1 MQSATGPEI
10 MEPAKYKITWKTIL
24 LPVIGILA
32 FLIYLYLFNVDIP
45 TIVATARIID
55 LPLYVLAVLF
65 VLLDTLFYAF
75 SWRLLLN
82 FLSVKIS
89 TAKAYLFVWYG
100 VFVDTI
106 IPAESVSGEISRVY
120 LVEREQNGTS
130 GKVVASL
137 ATHRLIGMGINVT
150 GLIVGIVALLGQRQV
165 SELIF
170 GLTIFLASAT
180 TFFLFLLIFVCF
192 REKWTLSAID
202 AILRFLQWLGHG
214 RWKISKIREEVIKA
228 TRMFHDSMKEFR
240 RAHKTLFGSLC
251 FSIAS
256 WLSSLSVIYLVFLA
270 LDYQVHWSVILV
282 TCSIVTA
289 VKSIPIGIPFEVGL
303 PEMTMTTLYVLLG
316 VPPDIAATST
326 ILSRILTLWLR
337 FFIGFSAQQWL
348 ELRRVRN
355 LRSSWRARSQELI
368 VVPKA
373 SKANQT

>member
-1 MQSATGPEI
+1 LQSTTGAENL
-10 MEPAKYKITWKTIL
+10 MEPTKYRITWKTIL

-45 TIVATARIID
+45 TIMSTAGIID
-55 LPLYVLAVLF
+55 LRLYLLAILS

-89 TAKAYLFVWYG
+89 IAKSYLFVWYG
-100 VFVDTI
+100 IFIDTI
-106 IPAESVSGEISRVY
+106 IPAESLSGEISRVY

-150 GLIVGIVALLGQRQV
+150 SLIVGIAILLGQRQV

-170 GLTIFLASAT
+170 SLTIFLASAT
-180 TFFLFLLIFVCF
+180 TFFLFFLILICF
-192 REKWTLSAID
+192 REKWTLSI
-202 AILRFLQWLGHG
+202 INTVLRLLQWLGHG
-214 RWKISKIREEVIKA
+214 RWKISKIREGVIKA

-240 RAHKTLFGSLC
+240 HAPKTLFGSLC

-256 WLSSLSVIYLVFLA
+256 WFSSLSVAYLVFLA
-270 LDYQVHWSVILV
+270 LNYQVQWSIILV

-289 VKSIPIGIPFEVGL
+289 VKSIPVGVPFEVGL
-303 PEMTMTTLYVLLG
+303 PEITMTTLYILLG

-348 ELRRVRN
+348 ELRRVRYLKN
-355 LRSSWRARSQELI
+355 SD
-368 VVPKA
+368 
-373 SKANQT
+373 N

>member
-1 MQSATGPEI
+1 MQSTTGAENL
-10 MEPAKYKITWKTIL
+10 MEPTKYKITWKTIL
-24 LPVIGILA
+24 LPIIGILA

-45 TIVATARIID
+45 TIMSTAGIID
-55 LPLYVLAVLF
+55 LRLYLLAILS

-89 TAKAYLFVWYG
+89 IAKSYLFVWYG
-100 VFVDTI
+100 IFMDTI
-106 IPAESVSGEISRVY
+106 IPAESLSGEISRVY

-150 GLIVGIVALLGQRQV
+150 SLIVGIAILLGQRQV

-170 GLTIFLASAT
+170 SLTIFLASAT
-180 TFFLFLLIFVCF
+180 TFFLFFLILICF
-192 REKWTLSAID
+192 REKWTLSI
-202 AILRFLQWLGHG
+202 INTVLRLLQWLGHG
-214 RWKISKIREEVIKA
+214 RWKISKIGEEVIKA
-228 TRMFHDSMKEFR
+228 TRMFHDSMKEFTH
-240 RAHKTLFGSLC
+240 APKTLFGSLC

-256 WLSSLSVIYLVFLA
+256 WFSSLSVAYLVFLA
-270 LDYQVHWSVILV
+270 LNYQVQWSMILV

-289 VKSIPIGIPFEVGL
+289 VKSIPVGVPFEVGL
-303 PEMTMTTLYVLLG
+303 PEITMTTLYVLLG

-348 ELRRVRN
+348 ELRRVRYLKN
-355 LRSSWRARSQELI
+355 SD
-368 VVPKA
+368 
-373 SKANQT
+373 N

>member
-1 MQSATGPEI
+1 
-10 MEPAKYKITWKTIL
+10 MEPTKYKITWKTIL

-45 TIVATARIID
+45 TIVSTAGIID
-55 LPLYVLAVLF
+55 LPLYLLAMLF
-65 VLLDTLFYAF
+65 VLLDTLFYAV

-89 TAKAYLFVWYG
+89 IAKAYLFVWYG

-106 IPAESVSGEISRVY
+106 IPAESLSGEISRVY

-170 GLTIFLASAT
+170 GLTVFLASAT
-180 TFFLFLLIFVCF
+180 TFFLFLLVFICF
-192 REKWTLSAID
+192 REKWTLSIID
-202 AILRFLQWLGHG
+202 AILRLLQWFGHG

-240 RAHKTLFGSLC
+240 RAHKALFGSLC

-256 WLSSLSVIYLVFLA
+256 WFSSLSVTYLVFLA
-270 LDYQVHWSVILV
+270 LDYQVQWSVILV

-289 VKSIPIGIPFEVGL
+289 VKSIPVGIPFEVGL

-348 ELRRVRN
+348 ELRRVHD
-355 LRSSWRARSQELI
+355 LKSSWRERAMSRTLW
-368 VVPKA
+368 
-373 SKANQT
+373 